1 MRAHRRPLLSKR
13 PRQNCAAVCAFV
25 GTAADGTHVCVLVDS
40 ESGKAV
46 PLAAPFKRAMAK
58 IDENPVKA
66 SL

>member
-1 MRAHRRPLLSKR
+1 MVPL
-13 PRQNCAAVCAFV
+13 PCCASWQVRCLDADGETF
-25 GTAADGTHVCVLVDS
+25 TAADGTHVCVLVDS

-46 PLAAPFKRAMAK
+46 PLAAPFKRAMAE